1 LSRYSTA
8 PTGKRHPS
16 HHARARLL
24 LRSLITE
31 HKLYKRALREII
43 VLEYVFVY
51 HPIADGPSK
60 YIDHYGYMYFKG
72 TYDGGVARVVFKE
85 TRYYERNAFPDL
97 VAIED
102 TATGGS
108 TYLAVRKRHAH
119 MLKETIPL
127 IITNFPLLDL
137 YSVRPAH

>member
-1 LSRYSTA
+1 VLYCTNW
-8 PTGKRHPS
+8 KRHPN

-24 LRSLITE
+24 LRSLITCVKTE
-31 HKLYKRALREII
+31 HNGEGIV

-51 HPIADGPSK
+51 HPIAEGPSK
-60 YIDHYGYMYFKG
+60 YINHYGYMHFKG
-72 TYDGGVARVVFKE
+72 TYDGGELRVVFKE
-85 TRYYERNAFPDL
+85 TGHYERNAFPDL
-97 VAIED
+97 VAIEN